1 MCLRCS
7 IPTLRRCL
15 GDRQNCVV
23 NMNYSYSSA
32 WMKYVLYTQHTEAC
46 FITAVIQFSYHR
58 QWKTKQNIIYI
69 STRKK
74 NRRKKKQMW
83 RRIAVVCVVWIY
95 YHFSIRYYAH
105 TSHVF
110 DVCTQ
115 YDSYIYIYSIRW
127 GSCNFS
133 LHARMALLPIA
144 RHCCL
149 CTTPHIHIHH
159 HHGAICTIL
168 AVLNS

>member
-74 NRRKKKQMW
+74 NRRKKN
-83 RRIAVVCVVWIY
+83 RCDAVLPSFVS
-95 YHFSIRYYAH
+95 FGSIIISQSDIMH